1 LATILVIGY
10 GSIGSRHARIAREL
24 GHDVHVVSRRGAAEN
39 FRAHADVSAALSDR
53 DFDAAV
59 VATETGRHVQDITTL
74 ADDRFTGRVLVEKPL
89 AASEVMALNTPLELQ
104 ARTWVAYNLRHHPV
118 IGELRRRLA
127 GATLLNLSCHVGQHL
142 GQWRSGRAIGDT
154 YSSRQAAGGGVLRDL
169 SHELDY
175 LLWLFGPWT
184 AVAATGGKIGDLG
197 GDADDCW
204 AISIRFANGM
214 VGSIGLDYFCHRP
227 VRRLLVNTDRDTFDA
242 DLVASRLTADETVEW
257 PAARDLTYRLQLEAL
272 LTPSPP
278 PTLCTFEEGV
288 AVTRL
293 IGAIETASREGKT
306 IHP

>member
-1 LATILVIGY
+1 LATILVIGF
-10 GSIGSRHARIAREL
+10 GSIGSRHARIASEL
-24 GHDVHVVSRRGAAEN
+24 GHEVHVVSRRSASHD
-39 FRAHADVSAALSDR
+39 FRAHAEVSTALAHC
-53 DFDAAV
+53 DFDAAI
-59 VATETGRHVQDITTL
+59 VATETGRHIEDLATL
-74 ADDRFTGRVLVEKPL
+74 ADGRFTGRVLVEKPL
-89 AASEVMALNTPLELQ
+89 ATSEAIALGTPIELQ

-118 IGELRRRLA
+118 IGELSRRLA
-127 GATLLNLSCHVGQHL
+127 GARLLNLSCHVGQHL

-184 AVAATGGKIGDLG
+184 AVAATGGKVGDLG

-214 VGSIGLDYFCHRP
+214 IGSIGLDYFCHRP

-242 DLVASRLTADETVEW
+242 DIVASRLTADEAVEW

-293 IGAIETASREGKT
+293 IGAIERAAREGKT
-306 IHP
+306 IQP